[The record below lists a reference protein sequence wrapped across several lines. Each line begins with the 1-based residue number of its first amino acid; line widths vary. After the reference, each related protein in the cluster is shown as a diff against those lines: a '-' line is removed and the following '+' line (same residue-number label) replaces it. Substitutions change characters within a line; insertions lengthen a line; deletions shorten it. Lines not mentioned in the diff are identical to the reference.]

1 MMGLLVQ
8 YLQRL
13 YRGAVDG
20 WDRFWFT
27 GIDPAGLGLIRILTG
42 WMLVYTHLV
51 WTLGLNRFLGPD
63 SMLPPEYVQEFHG
76 SSWAWSYLFWIESPL
91 LLKIT
96 HGIALLIFLS
106 FMVGFKTRW
115 TGILSFLITVA
126 YINRTVHG
134 LFGLDQI
141 NGFLAFYLAIGPSG
155 AAYSVDRWLKS
166 RKSNAHLAIQKSVGA
181 NVSTRLIQLHMCIVY
196 LFAALGKLQGETWW
210 TGEALWGALANYEY
224 QTIDMTWTAE
234 YPMLID
240 LLTHITVLW
249 EISYCVLIWPKL
261 TRPLVLFMAIP
272 LHLGIAF
279 AMGMITFGFIML
291 IANLAFVSPW
301 LIRRFVE
308 SGLLRRPT
316 ENQPVD
322 KNLSLASDS

>member
-1 MMGLLVQ
+1 MEQ
-8 YLQRL
+8 P
-13 YRGAVDG
+13 
-20 WDRFWFT
+20 
-27 GIDPAGLGLIRILTG
+27 IP
-42 WMLVYTHLV
+42 
-51 WTLGLNRFLGPD
+51 
-63 SMLPPEYVQEFHG
+63 
-76 SSWAWSYLFWIESPL
+76 
-91 LLKIT
+91 
-96 HGIALLIFLS
+96 
-106 FMVGFKTRW
+106 
-115 TGILSFLITVA
+115 
-126 YINRTVHG
+126 
-134 LFGLDQI
+134 
-141 NGFLAFYLAIGPSG
+141 
-155 AAYSVDRWLKS
+155 VDRWLKS
-166 RKSNAHLAIQKSVGA
+166 RKSNTHLVIQKSVGA
-181 NVSTRLIQLHMCIVY
+181 NVSTRLIQLHLCIVY

-316 ENQPVD
+316 
-322 KNLSLASDS
+322 

>member
-20 WDRFWFT
+20 WGRFWFT

-141 NGFLAFYLAIGPSG
+141 
-155 AAYSVDRWLKS
+155 
-166 RKSNAHLAIQKSVGA
+166 
-181 NVSTRLIQLHMCIVY
+181 
-196 LFAALGKLQGETWW
+196 
-210 TGEALWGALANYEY
+210 
-224 QTIDMTWTAE
+224 
-234 YPMLID
+234 
-240 LLTHITVLW
+240 
-249 EISYCVLIWPKL
+249 
-261 TRPLVLFMAIP
+261 
-272 LHLGIAF
+272 
-279 AMGMITFGFIML
+279 
-291 IANLAFVSPW
+291 
-301 LIRRFVE
+301 
-308 SGLLRRPT
+308 
-316 ENQPVD
+316 
-322 KNLSLASDS
+322 LSLIHI

>member
-240 LLTHITVLW
+240 LLEW
-249 EISYCVLIWPKL
+249 QQPRDDSEPY
-261 TRPLVLFMAIP
+261 
-272 LHLGIAF
+272 
-279 AMGMITFGFIML
+279 
-291 IANLAFVSPW
+291 ANLYRPGLARLALRSSDLQADYNFLLSQGVEVLSEPATVMSSADHGS
-301 LIRRFVE
+301 RFFCFKDPEGTFLELVQ
-308 SGLLRRPT
+308 SF
-316 ENQPVD
+316 
-322 KNLSLASDS
+322 